1 MSSFANFFRTLP
13 ETLQQPASL
22 AMLGS
27 IGAHLLIFATLPAFT
42 SSNEPRPEAE
52 VRRVRLLEP
61 SQGSN
66 PQTSSSRLA
75 LPPVPNTPNS
85 KTQLPI
91 TAQGRS
97 AIPNPLYTIPDLNSP
112 AILNPPPIPTPS
124 QPQISQADRFNEL
137 LRRLA
142 AQQPR
147 IVPPPKPPA
156 STPTIQ
162 PSAQPNISISPSGSI
177 AGLTPANPTDVA
189 KATPPSTGTPSSAPT
204 TTQSPPP
211 TTTQSPPPTT
221 SNDRLL
227 AATRYS
233 SEGTSQQDS
242 IQAAQKLT
250 EELTAKGTTWEYVRL
265 RQPQEPLKEL
275 DYPLAFPLSNY
286 KQHPIAIAIFIGKDG
301 KPLADRKPQVLNS
314 TGYPILNDKAIEYV
328 QKDANQPNRFPAIA
342 EDKIRVFVYEF
353 QFKAPNTGTAST
365 TQPRG

>member
-1 MSSFANFFRTLP
+1 MSSFASFFRTLP
-13 ETLQQPASL
+13 DTLQQPTAL

-27 IGAHLLIFATLPAFT
+27 VGAHLLIFATLPAFT
-42 SSNEPRPEAE
+42 SSSEPRPEAE

-61 SQGSN
+61 PQGSN
-66 PQTSSSRLA
+66 PQASSQLA
-75 LPPVPNTPNS
+75 LPPVPNPPNS

-112 AILNPPPIPTPS
+112 VTLNPPPPIPTPT

-156 STPTIQ
+156 PTPTTQ
-162 PSAQPNISISPSGSI
+162 PSPQPNISISPNSSI
-177 AGLTPANPTDVA
+177 AGLTPANPNDVA
-189 KATPPSTGTPSSAPT
+189 KVTPPSTEAPSPAPT
-204 TTQSPPP
+204 TTQSPAPA
-211 TTTQSPPPTT
+211 TTQSPAPTT
-221 SNDRLL
+221 SNDQLL
-227 AATRYS
+227 AATRYNP
-233 SEGTSQQDS
+233 EGTSQQDS
-242 IQAAQKLT
+242 VQAAQKLT
-250 EELTAKGTTWEYVRL
+250 EELTAKDTPWEYVRL

-301 KPLADRKPQVLNS
+301 KPLADRKPQILNS

-328 QKDANQPNRFPAIA
+328 QKDANQPDRFPAIA

-353 QFKAPNTGTAST
+353 QFKAPNMGTAST
-365 TQPRG
+365 PQSRG

>member
-42 SSNEPRPEAE
+42 SSSEPRPEAE
-52 VRRVRLLEP
+52 VRRVRLLESP
-61 SQGSN
+61 QGNNSQA
-66 PQTSSSRLA
+66 SSQLA
-75 LPPVPNTPNS
+75 LPPVPNPPNS

-112 AILNPPPIPTPS
+112 VILNPPPIPAPS

-147 IVPPPKPPA
+147 IVPPKPPA
-156 STPTIQ
+156 PTPTTQ

-189 KATPPSTGTPSSAPT
+189 KATPPSTGTPPPAPT

-211 TTTQSPPPTT
+211 TTTQSPPPTA
-221 SNDRLL
+221 SNDQLL
-227 AATRYS
+227 AALRFNP
-233 SEGTSQQDS
+233 EGTTKEESSQ
-242 IQAAQKLT
+242 IQQNFTQQLT
-250 EELTAKGTTWEYVRL
+250 NQNINWTYVQL
-265 RQPQEPLKEL
+265 RQPGEKPKEI
-275 DYPLAFPLSNY
+275 DYPLTFTPSDF
-286 KQHPIAIAIFIGKDG
+286 KQQPPRPVSIAILVGKDG
-301 KPLADRKPQVLNS
+301 KPLANQKPVIISS
-314 TGYPILNDKAIEYV
+314 TGYQILNDKAIEYV
-328 QKDANQPNRFPAIA
+328 QKDASQPNRFAPID
-342 EDKIRVFVYEF
+342 EDKVRAVVYDL
-353 QFKAPNTGTAST
+353 QFKLPSA
-365 TQPRG
+365 QPVS